1 LRTLD
6 AHDES
11 VGSEASVGGERIREI
26 SVVIVSWRDA
36 DQVEAC
42 VRELMSA
49 RREIAAGGPR
59 VSLCVVDNGGG
70 LLDRAPDLSGMP
82 DVRVIVNES
91 NRGLA
96 GAANQAAAAA
106 RGDVLLFLNPD
117 TRPEGDAFTPIAR
130 AFETH
135 GEAVAVAPRL
145 LDMNSATPASRRL
158 AAPDQ
163 EDQFTFQLRRLP
175 TLASDARQLLLID
188 HLLPNN
194 SGRRADR
201 YADVDREKAFAVEQA
216 AGAAL
221 AVRRAAFAAVGGF
234 DERFFPAW
242 FEDVDLCA
250 RLGRRGEIL
259 YWPGSCF
266 RHIGGVSSRV
276 LGYDRF
282 LPIYYR
288 NALRYRQRYPRGARA
303 LYRALLVLG
312 MLLRLIAAPIRPS
325 LPRSRA
331 ESARAYWRTLG
342 VALGLPSRAMDAG
355 SPRSPQ
361 R

>member
-1 LRTLD
+1 
-6 AHDES
+6 
-11 VGSEASVGGERIREI
+11 VGGERIREI
-26 SVVIVSWRDA
+26 SVIIVSWRDSN
-36 DQVEAC
+36 QLEAC
-42 VRELMSA
+42 VHSLLRA
-49 RREIAAGGPR
+49 RREIPAGGPR
-59 VSLCVVDNGGG
+59 VALFVVDNGGD
-70 LLDRAPDLSGMP
+70 LLERVPDLSGLP
-82 DVRVIVNES
+82 DVRVIVNEF

-106 RGDVLLFLNPD
+106 WGDVLLFLNPD
-117 TRPEGDAFTPIAR
+117 TSPEGDAFTPIVR

-135 GEAVAVAPRL
+135 SDAVAIAPRL
-145 LDMNSATPASRRL
+145 LDMDSATPASRRL
-158 AAPDQ
+158 AAPDR

-194 SGRRADR
+194 SGRRLDR
-201 YADVDREKAFAVEQA
+201 YADFDREKVFSVEQA

-221 AVRRAAFAAVGGF
+221 AVRRTAFAAIGGF
-234 DERFFPAW
+234 DEKFFPAW
-242 FEDVDLCA
+242 FEDVDFCE
-250 RLGRRGEIL
+250 RLRNRGEIL
-259 YWPGSCF
+259 YWPGSRF
-266 RHIGGVSSRV
+266 RHIGGVSSRA

-282 LPIYYR
+282 LPVYYR
-288 NALRYRQRYPRGARA
+288 NALRYRERYPPGARA

-312 MLLRLIAAPIRPS
+312 MLLRLTAVPFRPS

-342 VALGLPSRAMDAG
+342 LAFGIPLHDMDAG
-355 SPRSPQ
+355 IPRPPQ